1 MADDGYDPNQRS
13 NLRLAAVSLA
23 PGERNEPVAA
33 CRPGRCL
40 AAPCQFS
47 RIGPGQSKPRHDLRT
62 ERSARGP
69 LRDRNDLLLAAGFA
83 PTYRRTSL
91 EAPEMAPVRE
101 ALARI
106 LVAHEPYPAI
116 VFDRLYDI
124 VQANRAARRLI
135 AFLFAERAPDPTIA
149 GNVLRSVLHPQGC
162 RGAMENWDDLAA
174 ILLRRLRAEALA
186 AAPDDP
192 LRALLEE
199 VTGYDGIPQNWR
211 GRTDLDW
218 RQPMLTVAFARGSVS
233 FGMFS
238 TIATLGAP
246 FDITLQDIRIESYFP
261 IDDRAATFFQSDR

>member
-1 MADDGYDPNQRS
+1 MTQTSEVTFGSLLCRWRQASGMSQLQLAGRAGVSQRHVS
-13 NLRLAAVSLA
+13 FLESGRANPSRVMIFALSEALAV
-23 PGERNEPVAA
+23 
-33 CRPGRCL
+33 
-40 AAPCQFS
+40 
-47 RIGPGQSKPRHDLRT
+47 
-62 ERSARGP
+62 P

-174 ILLRRLRAEALA
+174 ILLAGDCAPKRWRLR
-186 AAPDDP
+186 PTIRCGRC
-192 LRALLEE
+192 LRKSPAMTAFRR
-199 VTGYDGIPQNWR
+199 TG
-211 GRTDLDW
+211 
-218 RQPMLTVAFARGSVS
+218 
-233 FGMFS
+233 
-238 TIATLGAP
+238 GAG
-246 FDITLQDIRIESYFP
+246 P
-261 IDDRAATFFQSDR
+261 ISIGASPC

>member
-1 MADDGYDPNQRS
+1 
-13 NLRLAAVSLA
+13 
-23 PGERNEPVAA
+23 
-33 CRPGRCL
+33 
-40 AAPCQFS
+40 
-47 RIGPGQSKPRHDLRT
+47 
-62 ERSARGP
+62 
-69 LRDRNDLLLAAGFA
+69 
-83 PTYRRTSL
+83 
-91 EAPEMAPVRE
+91 MAPVRE

-199 VTGYDGIPQNWR
+199 FTGYDGIPQNWR
-211 GRTDLDW
+211 SRTDLDW